1 MVYVQRC
8 LVVTRLVPRE
18 SAAVSAHFVYSYSH
32 APCHV
37 TSCHVMICGKN
48 VSLRRFPDDRK
59 IANAQE
65 KIIIYIYIYINAF
78 LDILL
83 HEQQV
88 PACCQTHSDYRPSKK
103 AVKADT
109 VKFANWLSLPSVV
122 NDNENK

>member
-1 MVYVQRC
+1 MRRKNNNNNNNNNK
-8 LVVTRLVPRE
+8 TN
-18 SAAVSAHFVYSYSH
+18 AV
-32 APCHV
+32 
-37 TSCHVMICGKN
+37 
-48 VSLRRFPDDRK
+48 
-59 IANAQE
+59 
-65 KIIIYIYIYINAF
+65 

-109 VKFANWLSLPSVV
+109 VNFANWLSLPFVV